1 MIVINFVP
9 LSPVSFLFNVS
20 SLGFGQSNPFSE
32 EFSFFS
38 TIRQIIIELSG
49 FFFFKALQE
58 MSSHLSGQ
66 NSAACL
72 KLGSA
77 LGQEVCPSRAHAVG
91 VGSKDLLA
99 EITLYLKYLSFNMC

>member
-9 LSPVSFLFNVS
+9 LSSVSFIFNVS
-20 SLGFGQSNPFSE
+20 SLGFRQSHSFSE

-49 FFFFKALQE
+49 FFFKALQE
-58 MSSHLSGQ
+58 TSSYLLGQ

-77 LGQEVCPSRAHAVG
+77 LGQEVCPSRAHGSGGGEQGLVG
-91 VGSKDLLA
+91 RDNCHC
-99 EITLYLKYLSFNMC
+99 I

>member
-9 LSPVSFLFNVS
+9 LSPVIFIFNVS
-20 SLGFGQSNPFSE
+20 SLVFGQSNSFSE

-38 TIRQIIIELSG
+38 TIRQIIIDR
-49 FFFFKALQE
+49 FFFFKALQKT
-58 MSSHLSGQ
+58 SSHLSGQ

-77 LGQEVCPSRAHAVG
+77 LGQEVCPSRAHGRGGGEQGLVG
-91 VGSKDLLA
+91 RDNCHC
-99 EITLYLKYLSFNMC
+99 I

>member
-9 LSPVSFLFNVS
+9 LSPVSFIFNVS
-20 SLGFGQSNPFSE
+20 SLGFRQSNSFSE

-38 TIRQIIIELSG
+38 TIRQIIIELSV
-49 FFFFKALQE
+49 FFFKALQE
-58 MSSHLSGQ
+58 TSSHLLGQ

-77 LGQEVCPSRAHAVG
+77 LGQEVCPSRAHGSGGGEQGLVG
-91 VGSKDLLA
+91 RDNCHC
-99 EITLYLKYLSFNMC
+99 I